1 MLGEERNCVK
11 CDRYERP
18 HGLVVYKQTPYFT
31 QATTPRGLVKDHS
44 TKVGVWG
51 G

>member
-1 MLGEERNCVK
+1 MLGEELNCVK
-11 CDRYERP
+11 CDRHERP
-18 HGLVVYKQTPYFT
+18 HGLVVYKQTPDFT